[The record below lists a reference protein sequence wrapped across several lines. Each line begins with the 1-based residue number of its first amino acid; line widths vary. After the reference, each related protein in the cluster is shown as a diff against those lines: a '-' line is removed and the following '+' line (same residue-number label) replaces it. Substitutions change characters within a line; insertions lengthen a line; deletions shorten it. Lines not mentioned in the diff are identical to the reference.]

1 MSNFDDDAIPGDSME
16 DVQVDFTL
24 SNEGEEK
31 KIKKIKK
38 AITSLLNIMT
48 KSNKTA
54 VTGSFDFSPEK
65 FQPSKYHPVRFHK
78 I

>member
-1 MSNFDDDAIPGDSME
+1 MSNFDDDAIPRDSME

-54 VTGSFDFSPEK
+54 VTGSFDISPEK